1 MNTSSIQSAVIGV
14 VGPCTAG
21 KSTLIQR
28 LLQEGLIIHHIAQ
41 EHSYVQ
47 NMWRKITN
55 PDILIYLDVSYA
67 ESLRRRKLNWTEE
80 EFFEQFRRLQ
90 NARLEAHY
98 YLLTD
103 GLLPEEVA
111 QKVLGF
117 LKTIGIDP
125 TVSAFPQE

>member
-1 MNTSSIQSAVIGV
+1 MNTSSKQSAVIGV

-28 LLQEGLIIHHIAQ
+28 LLQEGLVIHPIAQ

-47 NMWRKITN
+47 DMWRKITN

-67 ESLRRRKLNWTEE
+67 ESLRRRNLNWTEA
-80 EFFEQFRRLQ
+80 EFSEQFHRLK
-90 NARLEAHY
+90 NARLKAHY

-103 GLLPEEVA
+103 GLTPEDVA
-111 QKVLGF
+111 HNILGF
-117 LKTIGIDP
+117 LKTIGVEP
-125 TVSAFPQE
+125 KSSTFLRE